1 MPMLP
6 VSAAELAAIQADA
19 VAAACD
25 QTCQIY
31 RKTTT
36 AGTSGEPLSSWAL
49 NSTTVAGLNQPSA
62 GQLQNYDYIIGSL
75 SAWQVSLPY
84 GTSVMEQDHLV
95 IPATTG
101 ETLEVM
107 VLLNPHSYPALLKV
121 LAVERK

>member
-1 MPMLP
+1 MPMLA
-6 VSAAELAAIQADA
+6 VSASELASIQADS

-36 AGTSGEPLSSWAL
+36 AGTAGEPLASWAL
-49 NSTTVAGLNQPSA
+49 AHTTVCGLAEPSA
-62 GQLQNYDYIIGSL
+62 GQLANYDFLIGSL
-75 SAWQVSLPY
+75 AAWQVRLPV
-84 GTSVMEQDHLV
+84 GTDVQEQDHLV

-101 ETLEVM
+101 QTLEVM
-107 VLLNPHSYPALLKV
+107 VLLDPHSYPALLKV